1 MSKPNEIQMSFKH
14 GTYVV
19 DKHGG
24 GDAIIAKVNKY
35 HPDGRVEPCMMIH
48 PDVERDFYIAKAG
61 HRNYTDKLEWLEE
74 KKLQR
79 YPTTERNMNKR
90 IMQALQ
96 MSPGLQMSRKML
108 FRNPYVFG
116 GDIDITCI
124 LGQQYGEHWP
134 EKAHE
139 RSTVAVIDI
148 ETDVVHGTKEIVMCT
163 ITFKNKVFCAITHDF
178 SKGILDPEQWYR
190 DEVYKRIG
198 EVLDRRKVELEIMIA
213 DTPGQA
219 AKACIDKAHAWK
231 PDFLTLW
238 NLDFDMP
245 RIFKAIEDD
254 GYDLEDVFSDPAI
267 PKRFR
272 RFEYSRG
279 LTRKQKA
286 NGEYMTIA
294 PSEQWHTVY
303 CTASFYVIDAMPVY
317 RILRRVDGMQ
327 PSYSLDF
334 ITKLELGEGKLKF
347 KDPDENVE
355 EGGLDWHRMM
365 QRKHKGVYLAYNIID
380 CIRIEEL
387 DEQTTDLT
395 SKIGILKTVSHYKD
409 FNKNPRRICDQLHF
423 YLKDKGFVI
432 GTTSD
437 SMVDE
442 LDKYVVDM
450 GGWIITLSPVLIE
463 EFGIRIVDD
472 LLRDSMFYIHNAD
485 LDIVSTY
492 PKVGIMLN
500 ISKETCVLELAK
512 IQNVNGTERRSIGI
526 NLTGGKTNAL
536 ILSKKVLKLKAPVDL
551 LPDFDQWCEDNNI
564 TKKEVAAA

>member
-1 MSKPNEIQMSFKH
+1 MCYKH
-14 GTYVV
+14 GTYVI
-19 DKHGG
+19 DKEGP

-35 HPDGRVEPCMMIH
+35 HPDGTVEPCMMIH
-48 PDVERDFYIAKAG
+48 ENVQRDFYITREG

-79 YPTTERNMNKR
+79 YPTNERNMNKR
-90 IMQALQ
+90 IAQALNMMPGMQ
-96 MSPGLQMSRKML
+96 MTRKML

-124 LGQQYGEHWP
+124 LGQQYAAQWP

-139 RSTVAVIDI
+139 RSSVAIIDI
-148 ETDVVHGTKEIVMCT
+148 ETDVLFGTKQIIMCT
-163 ITFKNKVFCAITHDF
+163 VTFKDKVYSAITHDF
-178 SKGILDPEQWYR
+178 AKTLDNPEQYFY
-190 DEVYKRIG
+190 DNVDKYIG
-198 EVLDRRKVELEIMIA
+198 DVIRERNIKVEIEIV
-213 DTPGQA
+213 DTPGLA
-219 AKACIDKAHAWK
+219 AKRCIDHAHKWK
-231 PDFLTLW
+231 PDFLSLW

-245 RIFKAIEDD
+245 IIFDALRDD

-267 PKRFR
+267 PKRYRYFR
-272 RFEYSRG
+272 YARG

-286 NGEYMTIA
+286 SGEFSSIPPA
-294 PSEQWHTVY
+294 EQWHTVY
-303 CTASFYVIDAMPVY
+303 CPASFYIIDAMPVY

-327 PSYSLDF
+327 PSYSLDW
-334 ITKLELGEGKLKF
+334 ITNVELGKGKLLF

-365 QRKHKGVYLAYNIID
+365 QRKHKGAYLAYNIID
-380 CIRIEEL
+380 CIRIEQL
-387 DEQTTDLT
+387 DEKTTDLT

-409 FNKNPRRICDQLHF
+409 FNSNPRRICDQLHF
-423 YLKDKGFVI
+423 YLKDRGFVI

-437 SMVDE
+437 AMSTE

-450 GGWIITLSPVLIE
+450 RGWIVTLSPVLIE
-463 EFGIRIVDD
+463 EFGVKLVED

-500 ISKETCVLELAK
+500 ISKETCVLELSQ
-512 IQNVNGTERRSIGI
+512 IQGINGTERRSIGI

-536 ILSKKVLKLKAPVDL
+536 ILSTKVLGLKNPIDL
-551 LPDFDQWCEDNNI
+551 LDDFDSWLKN
-564 TKKEVAAA
+564 KEVKAA

>member
-1 MSKPNEIQMSFKH
+1 MSNETLLPMAYKH
-14 GTYVV
+14 GTYVESKTG
-19 DKHGG
+19 D
-24 GDAIIAKVNKY
+24 GDAIVAKVNVY
-35 HPDGRVEPCMMIH
+35 HPDGRVEPTMRIH
-48 PDVERDFYIAKAG
+48 RNVPRDFYVAKAG

-79 YPTTERNMNKR
+79 FTTTERDMNKN
-90 IMQALQ
+90 IMRALQ
-96 MSPGLQMSRKML
+96 MTPGFNMSRKML

-124 LGQQYGEHWP
+124 LGQQYAQRWP
-134 EKAHE
+134 DKAHE

-148 ETDVVHGTKEIVMCT
+148 EADVLHGTKQIIMCT
-163 ITFKNKVFCAITHDF
+163 VTFKDRVYSAITHEF
-178 SKGILDPEQWYR
+178 AKTLDNPEQYFYDKV
-190 DEVYKRIG
+190 DEHIG
-198 EVLDRRKVELEIMIA
+198 ELIRKRNIKLDIEIV
-213 DTPGQA
+213 DTPGVA
-219 AKACIDKAHAWK
+219 AKRCIEHAHRWK

-245 RIFKAIEDD
+245 IIFRALEDD
-254 GYDLEDVFSDPAI
+254 GYDLEDVFSDPDI
-267 PKRFR
+267 PKDLRYF
-272 RFEYSRG
+272 YYKRG

-286 NGEYMTIA
+286 SGEYMSIPPA
-294 PSEQWHTVY
+294 EQWHTVF
-303 CTASFYVIDAMPVY
+303 CPASFYIIDAMPVY

-334 ITKLELGEGKLKF
+334 ITKLELGEGKLLF

-387 DEQTTDLT
+387 DEKTTDLC

-409 FNKNPRRICDQLHF
+409 FNSNPRRICDQLHF

-437 SMVDE
+437 SMVGE

-463 EFGIRIVDD
+463 EFGIKLVDD

-500 ISKETCVLELAK
+500 ISKETCVLELAQ
-512 IQNVNGTERRSIGI
+512 IQGVNGTERRSIGI

-536 ILSKKVLKLKAPVDL
+536 ILATRVLKVKQPTDL
-551 LPDFDQWCEDNNI
+551 LPDFDKWLEEHSISSD
-564 TKKEVAAA
+564 KAMAA

>member
-1 MSKPNEIQMSFKH
+1 MSEVNEIQMSFKH
-14 GTYVV
+14 GTYVM
-19 DKHGG
+19 DKSGS

-35 HPDGRVEPCMMIH
+35 HPDGRIEPCMMIH
-48 PDVERDFYIAKAG
+48 PNVERDFYITKEG

-96 MSPGLQMSRKML
+96 MSPGLQMTRKML
-108 FRNPYVFG
+108 YRNPYIFG

-124 LGQQYGEHWP
+124 LGQEYARRWP
-134 EKAHE
+134 DKSHE
-139 RSTVAVIDI
+139 RSTVAIIDI
-148 ETDVVHGTKEIVMCT
+148 ETNVWSATKEIIMCS
-163 ITFKNKVFCAITHDF
+163 ITYKNKVFSAITADF
-178 SKGILDPEQWYR
+178 SKGIDNPEQWYR
-190 DEVYKRIG
+190 DQVYARIG
-198 EVLDRRKVELEIMIA
+198 DVLDKRGIDLEIMIA

-219 AKACIDKAHAWK
+219 AKACIEKAHQWK
-231 PDFLTLW
+231 PDFLSLW

-267 PKRFR
+267 PKNYRYFR
-272 RFEYSRG
+272 YHRG
-279 LTRKQKA
+279 MTRKQKA
-286 NGEYMTIA
+286 SGEFMSIPPA
-294 PSEQWHTVY
+294 EQWHTVY
-303 CTASFYVIDAMPVY
+303 CPASFYVIDAMPVY
-317 RILRRVDGMQ
+317 RILRRVDGML
-327 PSYSLDF
+327 PSYALDF
-334 ITKLELGEGKLKF
+334 VTRTELGEGKLKF

-365 QRKHKGVYLAYNIID
+365 QRKHKGIYLAYNIID

-387 DEQTTDLT
+387 DEKTTDLS

-409 FNKNPRRICDQLHF
+409 FNSNPRRICDQLHF
-423 YLKDKGFVI
+423 YLKDRGFII

-437 SMVDE
+437 SMVGE

-463 EFGIRIVDD
+463 EFGINIVED
-472 LLRDSMFYIHNAD
+472 LMRDSMFYIHNAD

-536 ILSKKVLKLKAPVDL
+536 ILAKKVLKLKAPTEL
-551 LPDFDQWCEDNNI
+551 LPDFDNWCVENNI
-564 TKKEVAAA
+564 TKKESMAA

>member
-1 MSKPNEIQMSFKH
+1 MSDLKEIQMSYKH
-14 GTYVV
+14 GTYVT
-19 DKHGG
+19 DKYGP

-48 PDVERDFYIAKAG
+48 PDVQRDFYVTREG
-61 HRNYTDKLEWLEE
+61 HRNYVDKLEWLEE

-79 YPTTERNMNKR
+79 FPTTERNMNKR

-124 LGQQYGEHWP
+124 LGQEYAKRWP

-139 RSTVAVIDI
+139 LSTVAIIDI
-148 ETDVVHGTKEIVMCT
+148 ETDVVKGTKEIIMCT
-163 ITFKNKVFCAITHDF
+163 VTFKDRVYSAITHDF
-178 SKGILDPEQWYR
+178 AKTIDNPEQYFYDQV
-190 DEVYKRIG
+190 DEHIG
-198 EVLDRRKVELEIMIA
+198 DLLRERKIKLDIEIV
-213 DTPGQA
+213 DTPGLA
-219 AKACIDKAHAWK
+219 AKRCIEHAHLWK
-231 PDFLTLW
+231 PDFLSLW
-238 NLDFDMP
+238 NLDYDMP
-245 RIFKAIEDD
+245 IIFRALENE
-254 GYDLEDVFSDPAI
+254 GYDLEDVFSDPDI
-267 PKRFR
+267 PKNYRFFR
-272 RFEYSRG
+272 YARG
-279 LTRKQKA
+279 QTRKQKA
-286 NGEYMTIA
+286 SGEFSTIPPA
-294 PSEQWHTVY
+294 EQWHTVL
-303 CTASFYVIDAMPVY
+303 CPASFYIIDAMPVY

-334 ITKLELGEGKLKF
+334 ITNLELGEGKLKF
-347 KDPDENVE
+347 IDPDENVE

-380 CIRIEEL
+380 CIRIEQL

-409 FNKNPRRICDQLHF
+409 FNSNPRRICDQLHF
-423 YLKDKGFVI
+423 YLKDRGFII

-437 SMVDE
+437 AMTTE

-450 GGWIITLSPVLIE
+450 GGWIVTLSPVLIE
-463 EFGIRIVDD
+463 EFGIRLVED

-512 IQNVNGTERRSIGI
+512 IQDVNGTERRSIGI

-536 ILSKKVLKLKAPVDL
+536 ILSKKVLKLKSPLDL
-551 LPDFDQWCEDNNI
+551 IEDFDAWCTEHNVKSKCN
-564 TKKEVAAA
+564 EVA